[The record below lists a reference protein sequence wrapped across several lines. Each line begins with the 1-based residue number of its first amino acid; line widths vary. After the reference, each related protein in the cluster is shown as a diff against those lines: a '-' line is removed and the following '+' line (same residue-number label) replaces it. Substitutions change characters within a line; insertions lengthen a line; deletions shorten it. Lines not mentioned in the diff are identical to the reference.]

1 MAFVLKYPTSRYW
14 IASFYDANGKLCRRS
29 TREISRNRAIE
40 VARNYEKAAKGAGSP
55 QRVRQ
60 VLSEFMR
67 EHFRSDLP
75 TASVRDYCEQWLSA
89 RRAETAPVTL
99 RKYNDGV
106 QAFLEHLGPRARRGL
121 DEITRADVT
130 GYRDSALK
138 RLSPATVNGY
148 VKLIRRIFRTARQD
162 GFLIIDPAEAVKAV
176 RGPGRAG
183 TAAIHPGRA
192 FQHPRGRGC
201 GMEKHDSH
209 RLFHRASAR

>member
-1 MAFVLKYPTSRYW
+1 VAFVLKYPSSRFW
-14 IASFYDANGKLCRRS
+14 IASFYDANGRLRRRS
-29 TREISRNRAIE
+29 TRETNRNRALE
-40 VARNYEKAAKGAGSP
+40 VARVFEKAAKGAGSA
-55 QRVRQ
+55 QHVRQ

-89 RRAETAPVTL
+89 RRAETSPVTW
-99 RKYNDGV
+99 RKYHDGA
-106 QAFLEHLGPRARRGL
+106 QAFLEHLGSRASRGL

-162 GFLIIDPAEAVKAV
+162 GFLITDPAEAVRAV
-176 RGPGRAG
+176 RG
-183 TAAIHPGRA
+183 
-192 FQHPRGRGC
+192 RG
-201 GMEKHDSH
+201 E
-209 RLFHRASAR
+209 LARRPFSLTSSLRSWRSRIRNGEA